1 MSEKVVK
8 KHIDRLCA
16 DKAWVKTFMS
26 KLKKNQRGCWEWQGG
41 LDPDGYGRFHV
52 KKHHETGTGRNFFA
66 HRMSYFIHCQE
77 YITPNEL
84 ILHQCNNR
92 LCCNPDHF
100 HIGSHKDNMDDLSAS
115 GNVAGE
121 KNPRSILNEDEVW
134 DILNLYYIGDEE
146 SYSPYSITM
155 IVKEY
160 SELDIKKGT
169 ISDIVYGRTW
179 TKIYDE
185 FFEGK

>member
-1 MSEKVVK
+1 
-8 KHIDRLCA
+8 
-16 DKAWVKTFMS
+16 
-26 KLKKNQRGCWEWQGG
+26 
-41 LDPDGYGRFHV
+41 
-52 KKHHETGTGRNFFA
+52 
-66 HRMSYFIHCQE
+66 
-77 YITPNEL
+77 
-84 ILHQCNNR
+84 
-92 LCCNPDHF
+92 
-100 HIGSHKDNMDDLSAS
+100 MDDLSAS